1 MRVRVGIAVM
11 IWSGCLAAAEPHGSR
26 NQTITLSVEQAQAL
40 VQTKGFLELPAVVA
54 IDLPAATILGQ
65 KKGGLALPALNTL
78 PPDVARALAQTRGL
92 SLPGL
97 KEISPEAASA
107 LYGIGG
113 GWLALDGLTTI
124 NFLIARELARNEGE
138 LQLDGLTT
146 ISPDVADN
154 LARHIGVLSLKGL
167 TTLSAESARALGKHT
182 GQLNLAGLT
191 SLSKE
196 AAAGLA
202 AHTDGPRMTKR
213 GLWLNGVSELSP
225 DTAMALASHTGILGM
240 YGLKNLPPDTARAL
254 MQHRGKLDLWKLPP
268 LDPTTLKILASRRT
282 DIVLPQ
288 AVVDQLS
295 TLNPRASSETQP
307 AKADKGRPVA
317 VTEEILDDLLS
328 QHDDTLYLSELRALE
343 SKVFT
348 PAEGI
353 PSIKHNNRLSPHA
366 LWAHPDETK
375 SSVYSF
381 LVPQHAKSL
390 QGLAVVNQGNFRSQS
405 RLTFTIRDGNQNL
418 LWSTGNHPL
427 QSGGEGAFFSVPVQ
441 PGDTI
446 HLRVDA
452 PNGIGAS
459 HAAWFEPYLT
469 VDYDTFFA
477 DPGLLL
483 AKTSQGLLVK
493 EVLTSDS
500 LGYALGLREGD
511 EIYMLDDRTRPKEED
526 LRAAFQDF
534 SRETKPFN
542 LTWRRGWRRTDPAG
556 TKRTFTFSVTAETVK
571 KLVAKHRTEK
581 ELSEASSREK
591 LVCSDGRQ
599 LTRAEI
605 KEHNRRWFESSA
617 RLLLESDGDQ
627 EFVQQLEQLQRVLPA
642 LAEAFRVG
650 NDSAAIDLINQVI
663 RLRMGGQIGQVIRR
677 VNADGVLYDIG
688 DGKAATGEE
697 VWELAIMRWA
707 KATSQPTP

>member
-11 IWSGCLAAAEPHGSR
+11 IWSGCLAAAEPPGSR
-26 NQTITLSVEQAQAL
+26 NQATTLSVEQAQAL

-65 KKGGLALPALNTL
+65 KKGGLALPALTTL
-78 PPDVARALAQTRGL
+78 PPDVARALAETKGL
-92 SLPGL
+92 GLPGL
-97 KEISPEAASA
+97 KSISPEAASA

-124 NFLIARELARNEGE
+124 NVLVARELARNEGS

-154 LARHIGVLSLKGL
+154 LARHIGVLSLNGL

-196 AAAGLA
+196 AGAGLA
-202 AHTDGPRMTKR
+202 AHTDGPQMTKR
-213 GLWLNGVSELSP
+213 GLWLNGVSDLSP

-240 YGLKNLPPDTARAL
+240 HGLKSLLPDTARAL
-254 MQHRGKLDLWKLPP
+254 MQHRGKLDLLKLPP
-268 LDPTTLKILASRRT
+268 LDPTTLQILASRRT

-328 QHDDTLYLSELRALE
+328 QHDDTLYLSELHALE

-353 PSIKHNNRLSPHA
+353 PAIKHNNRLSPHA

-390 QGLAVVNQGNFRSQS
+390 RGLAVVNQGNFRSQS
-405 RLTFTIRDGNQNL
+405 RLTFTIGMETRTYCGLQA
-418 LWSTGNHPL
+418 TNHYSL
-427 QSGGEGAFFSVPVQ
+427 GERG
-441 PGDTI
+441 
-446 HLRVDA
+446 R
-452 PNGIGAS
+452 
-459 HAAWFEPYLT
+459 
-469 VDYDTFFA
+469 FFA
-477 DPGLLL
+477 YPYNPGTL
-483 AKTSQGLLVK
+483 SIFGLTHLMVS
-493 EVLTSDS
+493 VHRTQ
-500 LGYALGLREGD
+500 LGLNH
-511 EIYMLDDRTRPKEED
+511 ILPSITTRSLPTLGFCLPKHHK
-526 LRAAFQDF
+526 A
-534 SRETKPFN
+534 
-542 LTWRRGWRRTDPAG
+542 
-556 TKRTFTFSVTAETVK
+556 
-571 KLVAKHRTEK
+571 
-581 ELSEASSREK
+581 
-591 LVCSDGRQ
+591 CS
-599 LTRAEI
+599 
-605 KEHNRRWFESSA
+605 
-617 RLLLESDGDQ
+617 
-627 EFVQQLEQLQRVLPA
+627 
-642 LAEAFRVG
+642 
-650 NDSAAIDLINQVI
+650 
-663 RLRMGGQIGQVIRR
+663 
-677 VNADGVLYDIG
+677 
-688 DGKAATGEE
+688 
-697 VWELAIMRWA
+697 
-707 KATSQPTP
+707 